1 MLMNKTAIE
10 CWNILKYEI
19 ESIIDKFVPFQK
31 QGKRYRKKHL
41 SKEAIRKIMLKQTMW
56 SVYRRTRK
64 DEDYAK
70 YKEALNAATT
80 KIRQS
85 KRSYEQKLA
94 CNIKNDSKSLYAYD
108 RSKQNVQDKV
118 GPLEDSAGN
127 IISQGFLMAE
137 DLNGYFSSVFT
148 KEDISSL
155 PVADAKF
162 QGAKS
167 DYLGPLVV
175 TPELVAK
182 KIKAMK
188 DNKSPGVDGIPPKL
202 LMETV
207 EKISIPLA
215 RVFNLSLKE
224 GVVPFEWK
232 EANIIPLFK
241 KGSRNKSKN
250 YRPVSLTS
258 VICKLLERLIKDHMV
273 EFLVKH
279 KLLNSSQHGFL
290 KARSCVTNMVCLLE
304 EITKWID
311 VGSPVD
317 IIYLDFQKA
326 FDKVPHQRLLLKLK
340 AHGIGDSITDW
351 IEQWLTD
358 RRQRVVVDGEFSN
371 WKSVLS
377 GVPQGSVLG
386 PILFL
391 IYINDLNVL
400 KFADDTKLFR
410 KVNTDGDKQY
420 LQNDLDRLVKWSEK
434 WQMLLN
440 FGKCKCLHT
449 EHRNLNVNY
458 KMGDTVLG
466 TTVKEKDLG
475 ITISADMKV
484 SEQCGIAA
492 SKGNQILG
500 LIRRNITYKGK
511 KLIIPLYKA
520 IVRPH
525 LEYCI
530 QAWIPYRKKDI
541 YTLERI
547 QRRATKMIPELR
559 DLSYE
564 ERLKEC
570 GLTTL
575 ETRRLRGDQIEVFK
589 ILNRYENIDRNMFFS
604 LKKDSRT
611 RGHEVKLIKDQCR
624 LDIRKHSFSQRTI
637 NEWNKLSTDC
647 VTASSVNMFKNKVD
661 T

>member
-1 MLMNKTAIE
+1 
-10 CWNILKYEI
+10 
-19 ESIIDKFVPFQK
+19 
-31 QGKRYRKKHL
+31 
-41 SKEAIRKIMLKQTMW
+41 MLKQTMW
-56 SVYRRTRK
+56 RVYRRTRK
-64 DEDYAK
+64 EEDYAK

-80 KIRQS
+80 EIRQS

-94 CNIKNDSKSLYAYD
+94 CNIKNDSKSLYAYV
-108 RSKQNVQDKV
+108 RSKQNEQDKV

-207 EKISIPLA
+207 DQISIPLA

-224 GVVPFEWK
+224 GVIPFEWK

-241 KGSRNKSKN
+241 KGSRNKSEN

-273 EFLVKH
+273 DFLVKH

-290 KARSCVTNMVCLLE
+290 KARSCLTNMLCFLE

-358 RRQRVVVDGEFSN
+358 RRQRVVVDGEVSN

-377 GVPQGSVLG
+377 GVPQESVLG

-391 IYINDLNVL
+391 IYINDLDDSITSNVL

-410 KVNTDGDKQY
+410 KVNTDGDKQH

-434 WQMLLN
+434 WQMLFN

-449 EHRNLNVNY
+449 GHGNLNVKY

-475 ITISADMKV
+475 VTISADMKV

-520 IVRPH
+520 IVIPH

-530 QAWIPYRKKDI
+530 QAWRPYRKKDI
-541 YTLERI
+541 DTLERI

-589 ILNRYENIDRNMFFS
+589 ILNGYENIDRNMFFS

-611 RGHEVKLIKDQCR
+611 RGHEVKLVKDQCR
-624 LDIRKHSFSQRTI
+624 LDIRKHSFAQRTI

-661 T
+661 TYLRRAGYK